1 MGTARLYR
9 DSKPSKSHRIA
20 QPTVPLGPMRFS
32 FETELVAT
40 LYIPLRRTMFLTFR
54 YLPLSR
60 ARYAH
65 TCIGV
70 RRQSGAPGR

>member
-32 FETELVAT
+32 FETELVQYCAS
-40 LYIPLRRTMFLTFR
+40 LAAGCRCGSRNGVAMNFSRAGPWG
-54 YLPLSR
+54 LSR
-60 ARYAH
+60 
-65 TCIGV
+65 G
-70 RRQSGAPGR
+70 